1 MVADVRSGE
10 TLLVRMLG
18 NSPKLRI
25 LDFFLDNPA
34 MDFCKSEV
42 VKETGMSKLTFYKYL
57 KDLEELGA
65 VKVSRKFGKA
75 KFYRINLENPVV
87 RMLAQKEIEMSL
99 KIAEP
104 WAPAPRDQGRRSIE
118 LLKAAVNL

>member
-10 TLLVRMLG
+10 TLLIRMLG

-34 MDFCKSEV
+34 LDFCKEEAV
-42 VKETGMSKLTFYKYL
+42 RELGMGKLTFYKYF

-75 KFYRINLENPVV
+75 KLYRINLENPVV

-104 WAPAPRDQGRRSIE
+104 RAPAPRI
-118 LLKAAVNL
+118 KVAAT

>member
-10 TLLVRMLG
+10 TLLIRMLG

-34 MDFCKSEV
+34 LDFCKNEAV
-42 VKETGMSKLTFYKYL
+42 CELGMGKLTFYKYF

-75 KFYRINLENPVV
+75 KLYRINLENPIV
-87 RMLAQKEIEMSL
+87 RMLAQKELEMSL

-104 WAPAPRDQGRRSIE
+104 RAPAPKGI
-118 LLKAAVNL
+118 KVVAT